1 MYHLELLTMIQIQI
15 RWMKHP
21 RAIQSKLM
29 GVKGNDGKAAKS
41 KVTNQFFV
49 IVVAAVML
57 IGGAKVFGTA
67 PWQYKAVPRDGQE
80 MHDVRAVPNV
90 GRHAEESKLFEG
102 MIESGEGKNAISPPS
117 GDDSN
122 FIQFEFSNLDGE
134 EGSTGIVV
142 IELHPEWAPLGV
154 ERIKELTAASFWE
167 GCRFFRVLPN
177 FIAQIGIHG
186 DTVISEQWF
195 SKRIKDD
202 EVVHTNERGTVTFA
216 MAGRGTRTSQ
226 IFINTGKQN
235 AYLDKE
241 GFAPFGRVIS
251 GMDVVDRIYD
261 GYRENPK
268 QGRFGL
274 VA

>member
-1 MYHLELLTMIQIQI
+1 
-15 RWMKHP
+15 MK
-21 RAIQSKLM
+21 M
-29 GVKGNDGKAAKS
+29 GVKGNNGKAAKS
-41 KVTNQFFV
+41 KVANQFIV
-49 IVVAAVML
+49 ISVAAVML
-57 IGGAKVFGTA
+57 IGGVKVFGTA
-67 PWQYKAVPRDGQE
+67 PWNSKAVPREGQV
-80 MHDVRAVPNV
+80 MHDVRAAQNL
-90 GRHAEESKLFEG
+90 GRDAEESKLSKG
-102 MIESGEGKNAISPPS
+102 TIQSDGSKITHLPG
-117 GDDSN
+117 GDEKDSN

-202 EVVHTNERGTVTFA
+202 EVVQTNERGTVTFA
-216 MAGRGTRTSQ
+216 MAGPGTRTSQ
-226 IFINTGKQN
+226 IFINTGRQN
-235 AYLDKE
+235 AFLDKQ

-261 GYRENPK
+261 GYREKPK

-274 VA
+274 VACCLLLHFDFISILPCFGCL